1 LGGEPGI
8 DFVKV
13 YFGGSFFWTNLS
25 ITY

>member
-13 YFGGSFFWTNLS
+13 YFGGSFFGQILV
-25 ITY
+25 